1 MSLQLY
7 YNIVS
12 LVQEASIGG
21 RGFPWKLAGDRVS
34 QPNFA
39 KNACPTVDSLFVQMS
54 ESEDIER

>member
-7 YNIVS
+7 YDIVS
-12 LVQEASIGG
+12 LVQEARIGG